1 MSIKG
6 LRVSPLCSTAL
17 LAVLAISDG
26 HAETTTKRPPMFTT
40 EVERCIV
47 PAAKVHRVNP
57 YVLRAILKVE
67 SNLNPLAV
75 GKNENGT
82 VDVGI
87 GQHNSMHFKE
97 LKRVGVSPED
107 LKDAC
112 IGTYVAAWHLSK
124 SLAKHGN
131 TWFAVATYHSATPY
145 FNKRYQVLIQNELIR
160 SGVISGS
167 ISKVP
172 PFKRGGVSS
181 KNASVTRM
189 RSTQDQ
195 VVAAG
200 TSTSVAFDSSP

>member
-1 MSIKG
+1 MSLIG
-6 LRVSPLCSTAL
+6 LHVFPLCSTAL
-17 LAVLAISDG
+17 FALLIIGDV
-26 HAETTTKRPPMFTT
+26 HAGTASTRPPMFTT

-47 PAAKVHRVNP
+47 PAAKVHSVNP

-124 SLAKHGN
+124 SIARHGN

-145 FNKRYQVLIQNELIR
+145 FNRRYQVLIRNELIR

-172 PFKRGGVSS
+172 PFKRSGASS
-181 KNASVTRM
+181 KSG
-189 RSTQDQ
+189 STTKRLNKPDQ
-195 VVAAG
+195 FAAAG
-200 TSTSVAFDSSP
+200 ASNSIAFDSSP

>member
-1 MSIKG
+1 
-6 LRVSPLCSTAL
+6 
-17 LAVLAISDG
+17 
-26 HAETTTKRPPMFTT
+26 
-40 EVERCIV
+40 
-47 PAAKVHRVNP
+47 
-57 YVLRAILKVE
+57 
-67 SNLNPLAV
+67 NPLAV

-97 LKRVGVSPED
+97 LKRVGFSPED

-200 TSTSVAFDSSP
+200 TSNSVAFDSSP